1 MSEFLGEQE
10 IMESQESISFGAHQM
25 RDGVSLSDQK
35 RKQPLVNYTE
45 IMQLPNLSAYLQ
57 LPQDFPITKVVFK
70 YLELPVMQSAFV
82 EKDFSEQ
89 FQSGSNESTNVVEV
103 QFAKANPADATIT
116 TREENPNA
124 ELPKIVFP
132 KGEEVDAN
140 AKDAVSGQSA

>member
-1 MSEFLGEQE
+1 M
-10 IMESQESISFGAHQM
+10 
-25 RDGVSLSDQK
+25 
-35 RKQPLVNYTE
+35 
-45 IMQLPNLSAYLQ
+45 
-57 LPQDFPITKVVFK
+57 
-70 YLELPVMQSAFV
+70 
-82 EKDFSEQ
+82 
-89 FQSGSNESTNVVEV
+89 VEV

>member
-35 RKQPLVNYTE
+35 RKQPLINYTE

-57 LPQDFPITKVVFK
+57 LPQDFPITKVAFK
-70 YLELPVMQSAFV
+70 YLELPVMQMAFV
-82 EKDFSEQ
+82 EKDFADLWQPEV
-89 FQSGSNESTNVVEV
+89 NVLTNVVEV
-103 QFAKANPADATIT
+103 SFAKVEPVDIKST